1 MEACQRAI
9 PFPQPKIFMHRAFG
23 RQVRGQCSPLATGHQ
38 HVEDPIHHFTKIHRS
53 LAPAALCRWDQRRHQ
68 RPFLIRQI
76 TWIAKS
82 APLIEPSV
90 VLGPHGAPSISLETH
105 GIITDSP
112 DSRTFRTASEID
124 QSTPPHPERADATMT
139 MITVR
144 PYSHALDR
152 LRAVGLRPTRQ
163 RLALARLLFD
173 SGDRHISAE
182 QLHTEALSSS
192 IRVSLAT
199 VYNTLHQFTDVGLL
213 REIVVDAGRSYFDT
227 NTSDHHHF
235 FYEKSGKLC
244 DIPGDLI
251 AVSKVPSAPE
261 GLNISRVEVI
271 VRVDG

>member
-1 MEACQRAI
+1 
-9 PFPQPKIFMHRAFG
+9 
-23 RQVRGQCSPLATGHQ
+23 
-38 HVEDPIHHFTKIHRS
+38 
-53 LAPAALCRWDQRRHQ
+53 
-68 RPFLIRQI
+68 
-76 TWIAKS
+76 
-82 APLIEPSV
+82 
-90 VLGPHGAPSISLETH
+90 
-105 GIITDSP
+105 
-112 DSRTFRTASEID
+112 
-124 QSTPPHPERADATMT
+124 MT

-173 SGDRHISAE
+173 GGDRHISAE

-251 AVSKVPSAPE
+251 AVSKVPNAPE